1 MQTRINCQWMCRG
14 RAKKAGLGA
23 CGLCMLHVLDNFMS
37 TNDFGLLMQG
47 DTCAAYLEMQMTF
60 RAK

>member
-1 MQTRINCQWMCRG
+1 MCRG
-14 RAKKAGLGA
+14 GTTKAGLGA
-23 CGLCMLHVLDNFMS
+23 CGLCMLHVLDNFMI
-37 TNDFGLLMQG
+37 TNDFGLPMQG

>member
-1 MQTRINCQWMCRG
+1 
-14 RAKKAGLGA
+14 
-23 CGLCMLHVLDNFMS
+23 MLHVLDNFMS

-60 RAK
+60 RAKQGFPGALIFQ